1 MSKDIYASGIFLLF
15 SLRELLKSERVT
27 VLGRISIGLS
37 MLYCLGEPFSSL
49 RQRLQKTAVEHVEL
63 VDDGWHALDRKRV
76 STLKEIGESKGLTYT
91 LHAPFADINIAAP
104 ARDVRNF
111 VIGRLEKSMK
121 LARLLECRLM
131 VFHPGL
137 RTGISSFYPG
147 AEWKINIESV
157 RRLLAFSRCHGVE
170 IAIENC
176 PEPFGFLLKNVEQF
190 SRFFGDLD
198 EDLGLVLDVGHSNI
212 SGQTHTFIEAFGG
225 KIVHVHAHD
234 NEGKHDQHLGVGSGT
249 VDWNQ
254 FAEDIKKAGFN
265 GTVVVESCS
274 NMDESIDTLRK
285 LLT

>member
-1 MSKDIYASGIFLLF
+1 MTALD
-15 SLRELLKSERVT
+15 RM
-27 VLGRISIGLS
+27 SIGLS

-76 STLKEIGESKGLTYT
+76 SALREIAESKGLTYT

-104 ARDVRNF
+104 ARDTRNF
-111 VIGRLEKSMK
+111 VIRRLEKSMK

-147 AEWKINIESV
+147 VDWKINIESV
-157 RRLLAFSRCHGVE
+157 RRLLKLSRRHGVE
-170 IAIENC
+170 VAIENC

-190 SRFFGDLD
+190 SQFFNELG
-198 EDLGLVLDVGHSNI
+198 EDLSLVLDVGHSNI
-212 SGQTHTFIEAFGG
+212 NGQTHAFIEAFGR

-234 NEGKHDQHLGVGSGT
+234 NEGKHDQHLGVGYGT

-254 FAEDIKKAGFN
+254 FAVGIKKAGFN

-274 NMDESIDTLRK
+274 NMEESVEALRK
-285 LLT
+285 LLG